1 MKKNIYKLSG
11 IDCANCAQ
19 KIEDK
24 LNRTDG
30 VYEASLSFVIQKL
43 FVTYEETMINDE
55 EIEECIHKSLSGVRI
70 VSKNN
75 QPFEDTYEEPEKGVK
90 KIMFPRNRKTFGRK

>member
-24 LNRTDG
+24 LNKTDG

-55 EIEECIHKSLSGVRI
+55 EIEECIHASLSGVRI

-75 QPFEDTYEEPEKGVK
+75 QPFEDTYEEPERGFK
-90 KIMFPRNRKTFGRK
+90 KIMFPRNRKTFGKK